1 LNTNKKIKL
10 VMPLTGSACNNTR
23 NHRKTLR
30 EILERR

>member
-1 LNTNKKIKL
+1 
-10 VMPLTGSACNNTR
+10 MPLTGSACNNTR